1 MTATTSFPGVG
12 GGQGAEAG
20 EFRRLGWVSESFVAA
35 GPLSSP
41 RQLIRAERLA
51 DLLFDSLAPP
61 RTHAITVRDVADR
74 IPYPSP
80 LTPYPLPL
88 TPYPLPLTP
97 YPLPL
102 TPYPLPLTPYPP
114 IASRW
119 APPPPA
125 RGEGIVGVFAGSGS
139 LRSRHPPRRP
149 SRSGCDADH
158 TEAAPASPTCGSILI
173 IRWTPWNRGAS
184 ALH

>member
-102 TPYPLPLTPYPP
+102 TLPSLRDGPRPLPQGERG
-114 IASRW
+114 SW
-119 APPPPA
+119 AYSPGPA
-125 RGEGIVGVFAGSGS
+125 VFDLDIHRAAHHAPAVTRITRK
-139 LRSRHPPRRP
+139 LHRRHPR
-149 SRSGCDADH
+149 
-158 TEAAPASPTCGSILI
+158 AAQS
-173 IRWTPWNRGAS
+173 
-184 ALH
+184 